1 MTFAEKGNHSEWE
14 VIGLMLEDIGLVIVI
29 FMISLV
35 ALTIFG
41 DDGGM

>member
-1 MTFAEKGNHSEWE
+1 MSAVMENRLKWE

-35 ALTIFG
+35 VLTIIG
-41 DDGGM
+41 DNGGM